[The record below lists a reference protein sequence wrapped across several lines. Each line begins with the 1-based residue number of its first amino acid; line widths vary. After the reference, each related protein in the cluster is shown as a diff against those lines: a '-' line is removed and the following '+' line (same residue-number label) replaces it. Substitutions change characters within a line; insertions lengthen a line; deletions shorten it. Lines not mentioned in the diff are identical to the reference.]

1 MKTATSLLT
10 AFLLSVSF
18 APATDRIFGFD
29 ASDLGQGDVSLS
41 DIEKAARSQGNPSQ
55 QSLGFHAKTALGFE
69 VLADEKS
76 NQFLRIR
83 LPGPGA
89 ESRNAV
95 ISFRDSKWADFLNP
109 SLPVVLEYKIQ
120 TSSDSMSIA
129 SDALFARGDK
139 FQAIGLF
146 RTPLDRKPRTEM
158 MFNLTANDPTTIT
171 VTLSVQ
177 DGSILA
183 NVKAKSQGGLAD
195 DKEWTLPAS
204 EKLTLADLGFLNLT
218 INPEEGDQNAKLDL
232 FSVSISQ

>member
-1 MKTATSLLT
+1 
-10 AFLLSVSF
+10 
-18 APATDRIFGFD
+18 
-29 ASDLGQGDVSLS
+29 
-41 DIEKAARSQGNPSQ
+41 
-55 QSLGFHAKTALGFE
+55 
-69 VLADEKS
+69 
-76 NQFLRIR
+76 